1 MGSKIVAWS
10 TMSAPETKTTEE
22 ENAPKPPSIL
32 PEKIDMGIWAI
43 QGRCFEAMK
52 SSGYD
57 ATTDYCKLPI
67 QEKAPSS
74 SA

>member
-1 MGSKIVAWS
+1 MDSKIVAWS
-10 TMSAPETKTTEE
+10 TMSAPDTKTDEE

-43 QGRCFEAMK
+43 QGRCFEVMK

-57 ATTDYCKLPI
+57 ATTDFCKFPI
-67 QEKAPSS
+67 QENAPS
-74 SA
+74 APA

>member
-1 MGSKIVAWS
+1 VVYDERSD
-10 TMSAPETKTTEE
+10 TKAAEE

-43 QGRCFEAMK
+43 QGRCFEVMK
-52 SSGYD
+52 SSGSD
-57 ATTDYCKLPI
+57 ATTDFCKSAI

>member
-1 MGSKIVAWS
+1 
-10 TMSAPETKTTEE
+10 MSAPETKTTEE

-43 QGRCFEAMK
+43 QGRCFEVMK